1 MKSTFS
7 IPKVCKPA
15 NGQWYVYFRYNGQLK
30 RYKLGLNYIHDIPK
44 KEKEFQALA
53 KAIHQ
58 KLKNGWNPNVPDLE
72 FSQPEYS
79 IFNALHFA
87 LDKKKPNISPKTYS
101 GYSGTVNFIC
111 DAIVSIGIKSMPVT
125 DVKRA
130 HIKLFMETAAKK
142 RSWSNKA
149 YNKHLNHL
157 KAIMAELIQW
167 DIIESNPSY
176 SIKNL
181 PVEETEANVPATPR
195 QHKIIKETLE
205 QHHPEF
211 YRFILTIFH
220 TGIRPA
226 EILQIKLN
234 QIDLFKQLIIL
245 PKETTKTRRKR
256 IVPINHHLLKHYE
269 EMQLDKYPGDYYLF
283 GSNREAG
290 KGNLGSHIDFI
301 PGPTAI
307 KRDTATRRWET
318 IVKKGLGFQD
328 VNLYSNKHSGA
339 NAKILAG
346 MPLDVLRELYGHTS
360 ILMTEK
366 YAKKIKDV
374 YRKQIMDN
382 SPEF

>member
-1 MKSTFS
+1 MKSTFT

-15 NGQWYVYFRYNGQLK
+15 NGQWYVYFRYDGQLK
-30 RYKLGLNYIHDIPK
+30 RYKLGLNYIHDLTK
-44 KEKEFQALA
+44 KQKEFDALA

-58 KLKNGWNPNVPDLE
+58 KLKNGWNPNTPDIE
-72 FSQPEYS
+72 FSQSDYS
-79 IFNALHFA
+79 FFNALHFA
-87 LDKKKPNISPKTYS
+87 LEKKKPNISPKTYS
-101 GYSGTVNFIC
+101 GYLGTVNFIC
-111 DAIVSIGIKSMPVT
+111 DASICIGIKSLPIREI
-125 DVKRA
+125 KRA

-157 KAIMAELIQW
+157 KAILSELIQW
-167 DIIESNPSY
+167 DIIEFNPAHA
-176 SIKNL
+176 IKNL
-181 PVEETEANVPATPR
+181 PVEETEANTPATPW
-195 QHKIIKETLE
+195 QHKKIKETLE
-205 QHHPEF
+205 QHHPDF

-226 EILQIKLN
+226 EILKIKIN
-234 QIDLFKQLIIL
+234 MIDLFRQQIII
-245 PKETTKTRRKR
+245 PKENSKTRRKR
-256 IVPINHHLLKHYE
+256 IVPINHHLLKHYLE
-269 EMQLDKYPGDYYLF
+269 LNLEKQPGDYFLF
-283 GSNREAG
+283 GSHREPQ
-290 KGNLGSHIDFI
+290 KGNLGNHIDFI

-318 IVKKGLGFQD
+318 IVKKGLGFKE
-328 VNLYSNKHSGA
+328 VNLYSNKHAGA

-382 SPEF
+382 SPDF